1 MMHRAILLLAPVL
14 IACAMGNAFA
24 MSEQSLATT
33 PFPIAVWLQN
43 PVLAPEYQQAGF
55 NLYVGLWQGPTEAQ
69 LSAVKKAGMRV
80 ICEQN
85 DIALKHLQDPTIFG
99 WMQQDEPDN
108 AQPLPQ
114 GEYGPC
120 VPPEKVVDIYR
131 KIHSND
137 PSRPSMLNLGQG
149 VANDQWV
156 GRGTGAKLSDYL
168 TYVKGGDIISFDIYP
183 IAQFGPSEGLK
194 KMWLIAKGLER
205 LKEWTAG
212 KKPLWCCIEC
222 TNIDGN
228 GMATPDEVRSEVW
241 MAITHGAKGL
251 IYFVHQFKPKFDE
264 HALLDEP
271 EMLKTVTKLNSEI
284 QAMNPILQ
292 SPSSRR
298 NVTVSTSNEGVPIS
312 MLVREYK
319 GAIYLFAIGMR
330 DGDTTATFHI
340 PAPLSSTQLTVLNEN
355 RTIEVRQGT
364 FQDSFTPYQVHIY
377 RIDP

>member
-1 MMHRAILLLAPVL
+1 MTRCTILLLASV
-14 IACAMGNAFA
+14 IFAFKPDNSFA
-24 MSEQSLATT
+24 KSEHSPATP

-43 PVLAPEYQQAGF
+43 PVLAPEYQHAGF

-69 LSAVKKAGMRV
+69 LSALKKSGMRV

-114 GEYGPC
+114 GGYGPC
-120 VPPEKVVDIYR
+120 VPPAKVVDIYK

-183 IAQFGPSEGLK
+183 IAQFGSEEGLK
-194 KMWLIAKGLER
+194 KMWLIAKGLDR
-205 LKEWTAG
+205 LKEWTDG
-212 KKPLWCCIEC
+212 EKPLWCCIEC
-222 TNIDGN
+222 TDIDGS

-241 MAITHGAKGL
+241 MAIIHGAKGL
-251 IYFVHQFKPKFDE
+251 IYFVHQFKPKFNE

-292 SPSSRR
+292 SGSPQRDI
-298 NVTVSTSNEGVPIS
+298 TVSSSNNEVPVS
-312 MLVREYK
+312 MLVRKYK

-330 DGDTTATFHI
+330 DGDTNATFHI
-340 PAPLSSTQLTVLNEN
+340 PAPLLHSRVTVINEN

-377 RIDP
+377 KI